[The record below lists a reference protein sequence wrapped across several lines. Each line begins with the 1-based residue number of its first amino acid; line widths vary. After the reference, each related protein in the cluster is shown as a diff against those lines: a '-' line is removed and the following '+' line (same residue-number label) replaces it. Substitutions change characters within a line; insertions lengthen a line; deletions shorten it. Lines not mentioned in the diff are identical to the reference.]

1 MADDRIREEIITK
14 FLLNTCQFRRWA
26 NENDVHAMRCC
37 SEIAAILGNKCKK
50 NCSLYT
56 LLTATDRKP
65 QKS

>member
-50 NCSLYT
+50 TAVYT
-56 LLTATDRKP
+56 HC
-65 QKS
+65 